1 MTTFYVATLARYVVV
16 DAANETEARTLAIPA
31 LQAVQPG
38 RTAPIEIRTVRPA
51 TEDEIE
57 LMNWHRE
64 MTEDPAPDA
73 SDWV

>member
-1 MTTFYVATLARYVVV
+1 MTTFYVAMLARYVLVE
-16 DAANETEARTLAIPA
+16 AANETEARTLAVPA
-31 LQAVQPG
+31 LAALHPG

-51 TEDEIE
+51 TEDEIG